1 MKVNFS
7 FQFSTFRFACPIS
20 AFCFPNFCFSYGFL
34 LFLWLLS
41 TLCGCVY
48 AMVRPVPK
56 QRGFLT
62 ADYLRPLLALW

>member
-34 LFLWLLS
+34 LFLRLLS

-48 AMVRPVPK
+48 
-56 QRGFLT
+56 F
-62 ADYLRPLLALW
+62 